1 MQLRAKLCYCR
12 LGVRPRL
19 YASPVCDDSVA
30 ETACDNCGVI
40 EITSTSIAPFYI
52 RRHVLVRPVT
62 DSSAE
67 VAPAAAKLQSPKV
80 LCVNEL
86 YDFFSRAIKHGGMT
100 HNGLCTG
107 HIRKLSGGRT
117 ILRRRE
123 DILKALSP
131 HKCYSTCH
139 EMDSIYASSAP
150 NSI

>member
-1 MQLRAKLCYCR
+1 MTAGLSCG
-12 LGVRPRL
+12 LGCTPALSVTT
-19 YASPVCDDSVA
+19 ASL
-30 ETACDNCGVI
+30 
-40 EITSTSIAPFYI
+40 
-52 RRHVLVRPVT
+52 RRHATIAALLKLPLPLSLLFISDVMFSVT